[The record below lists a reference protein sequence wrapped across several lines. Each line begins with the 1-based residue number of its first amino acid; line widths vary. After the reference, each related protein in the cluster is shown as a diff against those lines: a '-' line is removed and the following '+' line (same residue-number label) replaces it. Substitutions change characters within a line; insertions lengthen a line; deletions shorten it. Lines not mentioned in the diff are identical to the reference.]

1 MNLLLMIRSVVD
13 SFSFGS
19 FVDIFSEFSQDLL
32 ASKRVKISSVFAAAA
47 SQSEERD
54 REVASDSEESEK
66 LFKIHTDEPV

>member
-1 MNLLLMIRSVVD
+1 MIRSVVD

-32 ASKRVKISSVFAAAA
+32 ASKRVKISSVFAAA

-66 LFKIHTDEPV
+66 LLKIHTDEPV